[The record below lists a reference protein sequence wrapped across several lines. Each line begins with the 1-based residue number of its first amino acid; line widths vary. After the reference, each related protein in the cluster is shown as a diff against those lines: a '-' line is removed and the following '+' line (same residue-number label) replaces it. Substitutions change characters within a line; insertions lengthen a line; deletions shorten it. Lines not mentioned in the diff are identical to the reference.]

1 MKRAFINL
9 FEKNVAVL
17 KIIKLNQ
24 EQRAPLV
31 DIVIRELVELI
42 SIDYLYLDNSK
53 RGYEYLVIVADNFT
67 KYVQAFS
74 NKRKSGW
81 GATDL
86 LFNTYCLNQGFL
98 KHAIHCQSREFEY
111 KLFKLIEQLVGIK
124 SFERTGYSFMGN
136 RISERINRTA
146 INMLK
151 TLTGNHKL
159 NWKDHIR

>member
-24 EQRAPLV
+24 EQRASLV
-31 DIVIRELVELI
+31 DIVIQELVELI
-42 SIDYLYLDNSK
+42 SIDYSHLDNSK

-86 LFNTYCLNQGFL
+86 LFNTYCLN
-98 KHAIHCQSREFEY
+98 
-111 KLFKLIEQLVGIK
+111 
-124 SFERTGYSFMGN
+124 
-136 RISERINRTA
+136 
-146 INMLK
+146 
-151 TLTGNHKL
+151 
-159 NWKDHIR
+159 